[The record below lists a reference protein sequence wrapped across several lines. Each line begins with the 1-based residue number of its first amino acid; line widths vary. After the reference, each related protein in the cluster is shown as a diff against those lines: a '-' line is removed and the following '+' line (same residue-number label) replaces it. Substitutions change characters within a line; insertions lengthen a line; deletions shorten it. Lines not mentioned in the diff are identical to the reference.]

1 MKSLSL
7 NGTGYG
13 ICVHANVTKWN
24 KPTRCAIREDNPTS
38 EATSDNEGRDK
49 RRRTTD
55 DHACFSTSRYA
66 TIRPFDLWHNH
77 CICCCSA
84 NFPSCKPHTSVIL
97 LPAALPQ
104 SMKRPSTERMMSF
117 VANGRL
123 HTTAQNPLVLVRR
136 RAPVTCALCPVTC
149 VVHGLSCALAT
160 PKPRSR
166 GFQKVI
172 IPPSV
177 IKLHRPQEL
186 LRAGCLSIL

>member
-104 SMKRPSTERMMSF
+104 SMKRPSTERRTDDVF
-117 VANGRL
+117 CRQWP
-123 HTTAQNPLVLVRR
+123 TAHDCTKPLGPCSSSSPCDLCTVPCHLR
-136 RAPVTCALCPVTC
+136 RARPIMCTCNTKAAVPR
-149 VVHGLSCALAT
+149 LSEGHHSSE
-160 PKPRSR
+160 RN
-166 GFQKVI
+166 
-172 IPPSV
+172 
-177 IKLHRPQEL
+177 
-186 LRAGCLSIL
+186 